1 MKLYTS
7 LCLFF
12 LLLAG
17 CDTGPNLAKMCEQ
30 HQEICN
36 EFNEDSW
43 CKRERIAVGFK
54 NVALKEN
61 ASDLNKYHLLVAY
74 ENYAACM
81 NHASKI
87 EHIKLKEKRTLRI
100 DNYMKAK
107 GKIEALSKETVT
119 SEHPELLYYHWT
131 RHLNKEALAKFLKME
146 GSGVLETPSSQF
158 NLATYYAKRDPNK
171 TLSLLFHAL
180 ELYRPNEEVN
190 TEIFK
195 SISTIFEDKKEYK
208 QAYIWLKVLQLH
220 TPDDETIND
229 KTLKK
234 YIKVFALDAPF
245 LNKVAESTLDKI
257 ESGTF
262 KSPRY

>member
-1 MKLYTS
+1 MKFYTN
-7 LCLFF
+7 LCLPV
-12 LLLAG
+12 LLIAG
-17 CDTGPNLAKMCEQ
+17 CDTGPNLAQMCEQ
-30 HQEICN
+30 HPEICQ
-36 EFNEDSW
+36 EFKEDSW
-43 CKRERIAVGFK
+43 CKRERIDVGFK
-54 NVALKEN
+54 NVALKEK
-61 ASDLNKYHLLVAY
+61 ASDLHKYHLLVAY

-87 EHIKLKEKRTLRI
+87 EHIKLKEKRTLRV

-107 GKIEALSKETVT
+107 GRIEALSKETKS

-131 RHLNKEALAKFLKME
+131 RYLNKQALEKFLKME
-146 GSGVLETPSSQF
+146 GSGMLETPSSQF

-180 ELYRPNEEVN
+180 ELYQPGDEIN

-208 QAYIWLKVLQLH
+208 QAYIWLKILQLYM
-220 TPDDETIND
+220 PDDETINE
-229 KTLKK
+229 KALAS
-234 YIKVFALDAPF
+234 YIKKFALDAPF
-245 LNKVAESTLDKI
+245 LNKVAEATLDKI
-257 ESGTF
+257 QSGSF